1 MPVDADAQFFA
12 DHPDRQ
18 THIRNARPGES
29 EAEFRAL
36 GAHDVRRRRVLLWKL
51 PDDAPIGAG
60 KIADVPFLA
69 FADEAIA
76 DDDATLLP
84 VLNRIMRDAQDTDMK
99 QHPELYRRQ

>member
-1 MPVDADAQFFA
+1 MPVAADDIWFRE
-12 DHPDRQ
+12 HPDRK
-18 THIRNARPGES
+18 THIRNALPAES

-36 GAHDVRRRRVLLWKL
+36 GAHDSRRRRVLLWKL

-69 FADEAIA
+69 FADEAIE

-84 VLNRIMRDAQDTDMK
+84 ILAKIMADARAADM
-99 QHPELYRRQ
+99 QAHPELYRRQ